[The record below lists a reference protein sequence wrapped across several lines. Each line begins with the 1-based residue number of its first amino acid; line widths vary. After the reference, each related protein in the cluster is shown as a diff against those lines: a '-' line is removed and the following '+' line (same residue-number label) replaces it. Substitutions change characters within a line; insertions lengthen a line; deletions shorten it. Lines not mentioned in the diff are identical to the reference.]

1 MMKRMKVLIICI
13 MMMCIRISFAEEGY
27 HIKDF
32 TESKLFADQFG
43 CIPYDSV
50 NGYHTAATYEEITK
64 EFPGAVDRYYECAPE
79 IRRILYRIPLK
90 IGESSVYWSN
100 SRIEDEQQ
108 YEKVGY
114 RQVLCA
120 NSTSLAE
127 LSLHR
132 AGKPALNYL
141 VAEHRE
147 RVKATTRRRLFAI
160 R

>member
-1 MMKRMKVLIICI
+1 MKVLITCI

-79 IRRILYRIPLK
+79 IRRILYRIPQKMENLRF
-90 IGESSVYWSN
+90 IG
-100 SRIEDEQQ
+100 RI
-108 YEKVGY
+108 VGFCI
-114 RQVLCA
+114 RI
-120 NSTSLAE
+120 
-127 LSLHR
+127 
-132 AGKPALNYL
+132 GK
-141 VAEHRE
+141 R
-147 RVKATTRRRLFAI
+147 
-160 R
+160 